1 MWVGPEEF
9 AGASSA
15 DSTSRAK
22 PGLSLVCRVCS
33 VLKIAICGMPTW
45 PAATS
50 VTSVARPFLRPRTR
64 ATPERLSSSCHSDL
78 GSPA

>member
-22 PGLSLVCRVCS
+22 PGLSLVCRVRS
-33 VLKIAICGMPTW
+33 VLKIAICGMPT
-45 PAATS
+45 
-50 VTSVARPFLRPRTR
+50 
-64 ATPERLSSSCHSDL
+64 
-78 GSPA
+78 